1 MSESAVKHRKMYV
14 DHPRDISKLICL
26 IHGPGNS
33 SDECKVLGDFG
44 SRYSKS
50 RPTKDHRHDPST
62 KNKVNRQ
69 K

>member
-1 MSESAVKHRKMYV
+1 MKNR
-14 DHPRDISKLICL
+14 SKQTCL

-50 RPTKDHRHDPST
+50 RPTKDHGHDPST